1 MIILTVIFVPI
12 FLDDSL
18 RVLNHPHTQQVS
30 KEDSFNR
37 IINSFPF
44 VNIDC

>member
-1 MIILTVIFVPI
+1 MIILTIIFVPI
-12 FLDDSL
+12 FLDSL

-30 KEDSFNR
+30 KEDSLNR